1 MTPQARKFLA
11 MLTDG
16 AEGHGPRTGDGVA
29 CGDWVYVSDGVVR
42 AEGRFLEGAPHGVW
56 RVCDRR
62 SVLRSESDWD
72 RGVPSRRL
80 VTLDAD
86 GTLER
91 IDLKRD
97 DRLRHDILILLAHI
111 TLAHIL
117 LV

>member
-56 RVCDRR
+56 RAWDRR

-72 RGVPSRRL
+72 RGVPSGRW
-80 VTLDAD
+80 VTWDAD
-86 GTLER
+86 GALER
-91 IDLKRD
+91 IDLKGDDRPRD
-97 DRLRHDILILLAHI
+97 DVLIVLAHS
-111 TLAHIL
+111 TLSETL
-117 LV
+117 PV